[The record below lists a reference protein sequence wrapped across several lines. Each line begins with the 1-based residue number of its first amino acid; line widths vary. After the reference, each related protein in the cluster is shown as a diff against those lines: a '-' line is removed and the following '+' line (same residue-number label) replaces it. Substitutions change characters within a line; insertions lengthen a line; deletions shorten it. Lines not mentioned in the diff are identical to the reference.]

1 MCLQCHEVDVVS
13 VVGPGAHLLI
23 EIGPA
28 VHVVSAICQRID
40 VVIAVGPRVG
50 KRYVLWFY

>member
-28 VHVVSAICQRID
+28 VHVVSAICQGID
-40 VVIAVGPRVG
+40 VAIAVSPRGV
-50 KRYVLWFY
+50 KRYVFWFC